1 MLKNLNLKFLL
12 FFFEQLIG
20 QITYNNDL
28 IFVRINLD
36 QNKMKKN
43 KEVKNK

>member
-1 MLKNLNLKFLL
+1 MLKNLNLKFYYSFLKN
-12 FFFEQLIG
+12 LIG

-28 IFVRINLD
+28 IFVRINLA